1 MSRRLYA
8 REATIRWNTKK
19 DAGPMPAKLAQ
30 PAAAAEYL
38 RKVLPLDDPR
48 EHFAVIAL
56 STKHEPLGYFVSA
69 IGTANAALVHPAEIF
84 RFALLAH
91 GVSVIVAHTHPSGD
105 PTPSADDIALTRRLV
120 DAGQILGIGVIEHII
135 LGCETRPGIAPAWLS
150 LRELHPAT
158 FRA

>member
-1 MSRRLYA
+1 MARRLYA
-8 REATIRWNTKK
+8 REATIRWNPNK

-30 PAAAAEYL
+30 PADAAEYL

-56 STKHEPLGYFVSA
+56 STKHEALGYFVSA

-105 PTPSADDIALTRRLV
+105 ATPSPDDLHLTRRLV
-120 DAGQILGIGVIEHII
+120 DAGQILGIDVIEHII
-135 LGCETRPGIAPAWLS
+135 LGCETRPDVPPAWIS
-150 LRELHPAT
+150 LREISPST
-158 FRA
+158 FTV